1 MIRLKLSDVY
11 CREVAPAAKNVYIYD
26 SQISHLALKVTPAGG
41 KSFYYIRS
49 VGGRMQYIRIGPFPA
64 VSVAGAR
71 SAALQ
76 MDLNAAKGLDLIPDS
91 SVYTLG
97 DCISG
102 YLKNRE
108 ERKGTSRS
116 LTISRRRIEKHIP
129 AALLRRTIPQIRRAD
144 IEELLFAAAAQISA
158 GSSRAGD
165 GKRSASLLVTDIR
178 SAINWAIR
186 QELIPNR
193 NPAAG
198 VELFAAKERDRFLS
212 EAEVRRFF
220 AALEDFSEDFR
231 DLVQLLIF
239 TGKRR
244 ENIAGMRWAWIS
256 WENRSFVIPAEAEK
270 TDHADGTVLSD
281 AAFAILARRRADQ
294 IREHRLG
301 EFVFPS
307 PSSKS
312 GHYANPSTS
321 WRRLCAVAKLDDLRI
336 HDLRRTLGSWAAE
349 RNYSLHTIADMLGH
363 SSTAATHIYA
373 RIPSHRKREA
383 VADVAGAIAAAGG
396 LTPDPAAEAKRKI
409 LAAMRDDPEIALF
422 LAQKIEDFKEKR
434 KIL

>member
-1 MIRLKLSDVY
+1 
-11 CREVAPAAKNVYIYD
+11 
-26 SQISHLALKVTPAGG
+26 
-41 KSFYYIRS
+41 
-49 VGGRMQYIRIGPFPA
+49 MQYIRIGPFPA

-71 SAALQ
+71 GAAAQ
-76 MDLNAAKGLDLIPDS
+76 MDLNAARGMELIPQS

-108 ERKGTSRS
+108 ERKGLSRS
-116 LTISRRRIEKHIP
+116 LTISRRRIEKHVP
-129 AALLRRTIPQIRRAD
+129 AALLRRTIPQLRRAD
-144 IEELLFAAAAQISA
+144 FEELLFSAAAQISA

-165 GKRSASLLVTDIR
+165 GKRSASLLITDIR
-178 SAINWAIR
+178 SAINWAIK

-220 AALEDFSEDFR
+220 AALEGFSEDFR
-231 DLVQLLIF
+231 DLVRLLIF

-244 ENIAGMRWAWIS
+244 ENIAGMRWEWVR
-256 WENRSFVIPAEAEK
+256 WENRSFIIPEEAEK
-270 TDHADGTVLSD
+270 TDHADGTFLCD
-281 AAFAILARRRADQ
+281 EALQILTRRRGDQ

-307 PSSKS
+307 PKSRS
-312 GHYANPSTS
+312 GHYSEPSSS
-321 WRRLCAVAKLDDLRI
+321 WRRLCAVAKLEDLRI

-373 RIPSHRKREA
+373 RIPSQRKREA
-383 VADVAGAIAAAGG
+383 VADVAGAIARAGG
-396 LTPDPAAEAKRKI
+396 IAPDPIADARRKVI
-409 LAAMRDDPEIALF
+409 AAMRSDPEIAVF
-422 LAQKIEDFKEKR
+422 LAEQINKTQKKCVY
-434 KIL
+434 